1 MKVFKQIYGYGKMVL
16 PAAIALLL
24 LQGIPLRGNY
34 LHTALFN
41 DPPGITCPG
50 DIETV
55 NDPGQC
61 YAVVDY
67 TPPDD
72 AYLESGLASGSNF
85 PIGITVIT
93 FKSNDETHTCSFT
106 VTVTD
111 SEPPEIFF
119 PGNIVQSSSSGDC
132 QVVNFEPPY
141 AVDNCELV
149 SFVQVSGLE
158 PGDIFPAGTTVNT
171 YEATDAAGNTST
183 GSFSVTITGN
193 SSAVL
198 HFDGSTS
205 QLMAP
210 QGGVAYQRSFY
221 LISPEEMADSDLT
234 AGTEINSIGFTI
246 GVASESEVSASLKV
260 YLQNTSDEESRFDTT
275 WAVVTTSQNHY
286 TLSDLAGGDY
296 EWQVSAVC
304 SGNTPYSTLEN
315 FSTVDLNECGQP
327 YNLETT
333 DITFKTATFT
343 WEGTQSKSIGKVS
356 EANDY
361 KGFLAEYSIYPFE
374 TWIEVFTTDTFY
386 HATNLIPDENYR
398 WRVKNICTVG
408 ESLQSESS
416 FTTESLH
423 LCNNPSGLAVGG
435 VGNTIASFSWN
446 NADSVQHYRL
456 DYRRVGTPDWFTAI
470 SMGDSITISGLASG
484 TTYEWSLRTKC
495 ENGHGVKVSGPD
507 FTTTGAAVC
516 YPPEGLKTTGI
527 GVSAATLTWLETPG
541 AVSYEIRYRLKE
553 SISWE
558 NVIEPMTLVSD
569 GSLTLPN
576 QIGGYDIPFTPE
588 ETFIYDGNGLYVALE
603 FSNPSGELTD
613 FNTVLSTKQN
623 TSVMGQTGLDSL
635 KIILAFDGRNHRQ
648 SASFPSTLRATDV
661 RPETRLGSPV
671 SSDMVEVA
679 ALYTLGKVAL
689 PYGNPVPVS
698 ARVRNF
704 TADPVTLPV
713 LLQIISMETGDIRH
727 TETIETEVPAYCSD
741 LVTFSDWTPSETG
754 MDSIVVSV
762 PVQSGENVIFN
773 NSQYVNQLVNRVIH
787 SYDDD
792 TPTLAGAGFGDEE
805 GLILSRFRMNGCGT
819 INSVRVNLHWS
830 SEDYPLYA
838 VLLDEDGNILD
849 TSPSFTPDK
858 YEINNY
864 HTFFFQNPQLILDSD
879 YYVGIAQQAVSGES
893 YYPVGVQWEGSK
905 TRDGAYY
912 RADLAGSNLISFS
925 YPGRLM
931 MQVEILPSLLIPFI
945 SGAETLCEGGTIT
958 LQAASKTVRYANKV
972 ISASSEQTPS
982 KYGAMQVLGSPDV
995 YPEYTQSPKA
1005 WMSETPD
1012 GQREFLELQFPNAAP
1027 INFIDIY
1034 QVLNPGAIDTVR
1046 VKDDMGQYHIVYAEE
1061 AQAEPNVASIK
1072 KIRFPATDYPVSE
1085 IRIELASDSVAG
1097 FNLIDAVAIGKINET
1112 DDVFD
1117 NYLWYPG
1124 MQTSPSIEVNTPG
1137 KYFLTATT
1145 ADNCALTDSI
1155 TVITPDLTIPVIS
1168 LSGPADFCQGSSVVL
1183 TSSQEFN
1190 NTWSTGETT
1199 ESITVNTSGS
1209 YSVTYFD
1216 GCQSTTSSSVEITV
1230 YPLPDVNITGGPMC
1244 PGSTTVLDA
1253 GSGFQSYLWSTGD
1266 SIQSISVNAS
1276 GFYSVTVIDNNGC
1289 SGSGS
1294 VQAFLVPDPTPSIL
1308 GNPYFCPG
1316 DSSLLDAG
1324 GGYASYLWSTGAT
1337 TRSVYVETA
1346 GLVSVTVTDSYGCQG
1361 TSSITTG
1368 EYVPPQPAI
1377 SGTLSF
1383 CAGAS
1388 TVLDVGSGYSAYL
1401 WSTGATSR
1409 AIFVSEAGTYGVTVT
1424 DGNGCE
1430 GTAGVDVAIE
1440 GSSPEV
1446 PGPISGPT
1454 EGLCNLSEVNFSLE
1468 PLLNTTHYVWTVPE
1482 GMTIIEG
1489 QGTNSITA
1497 EVFIFSSGIVS
1508 VAASNKCGQS
1518 PTWNGRTLFV
1528 KGAPEMPMDI
1538 VGQADGVCGLSG
1550 VGYSVPEVFG
1560 ATSYS
1565 WIVPEGVNIISGNGT
1580 SSIYVSF
1587 GPSFVSGN
1595 ICVSAVNDCGASG
1608 FRCFS
1613 VNGSPETP
1621 VQIFGPDQVCRRAN
1635 KVSYSIN
1642 PVAHASSYTWVVP
1655 HMASIFSGQ
1664 GTTSIVV
1671 DFGNWP
1677 GNISVFATNS
1687 CGNSDVQY
1695 LAVDVI
1701 NCSPQEIETNKDSQ
1715 GNNVNLDPNQYSNN
1729 GFAFFPEVIGSS
1741 GGSSDEFPGFLNW
1754 TLGEAVIETIRDVT
1768 SILTQ
1773 GFQQSLYQL
1782 NVTDNHLV
1790 EYAFTVEVY
1799 PVPTRNFVSL
1809 RVRSTSENPYLFIEL
1824 IDLVGT
1830 PIFRQETRE
1839 IDSSYQINLS
1849 HLPPGVFIL
1858 SVVDMRNHQQ
1868 RFFKVIKI

>member
-1 MKVFKQIYGYGKMVL
+1 MLPLAIVL
-16 PAAIALLL
+16 FF
-24 LQGIPLRGNY
+24 LQGIPLKGNY
-34 LHTALFN
+34 LHTAIFN
-41 DPPGITCPG
+41 DPPGITCPD
-50 DIETV
+50 DIETG

-61 YAVVDY
+61 HAVVDY

-85 PIGITVIT
+85 PIGVTVIT
-93 FKSNDETHTCSFT
+93 FKSNVGTQTCSFT

-119 PGNIVQSSSSGDC
+119 PDNIVQSSSSGDC
-132 QVVNFEPPY
+132 QVVYFEPPY
-141 AVDNCELV
+141 AIDNCELV
-149 SFVQVSGLE
+149 SFIQVSGLE

-171 YEATDAAGNTST
+171 YEATDAAGNTSI
-183 GSFSVTITGN
+183 GSFSVTISGN

-198 HFDGSTS
+198 HYDGSTS

-246 GVASESEVSASLKV
+246 GEASASEVSASLKV
-260 YLQNTSDEESRFDTT
+260 YLQNTTDEESRFDTT
-275 WAVVTTSQNHY
+275 WAAVTTSQNHY
-286 TLSDLAGGDY
+286 TLSGIAGGDY
-296 EWQVSAVC
+296 EWQVRAIC
-304 SGNTPYSTLEN
+304 SGNSSYSTLKN
-315 FSTVDLNECGQP
+315 FSMVDVNECSQP

-333 DITFKTATFT
+333 DITSKTATFI
-343 WEGTQSKSIGKVS
+343 WEGTVLKSNWKGAES
-356 EANDY
+356 NDF
-361 KGFLAEYSIYPFE
+361 KGFLVEYSFNPFE
-374 TWIEVFTTDTFY
+374 TWIEAFTADTFY
-386 HATNLIPDENYR
+386 LATNLIPDENYR
-398 WRVKNICTVG
+398 WRVRNFCAG
-408 ESLQSESS
+408 EESLPSESS
-416 FTTESLH
+416 FSTESRL
-423 LCNNPSGLAVGG
+423 LCNDPTGLAVSA
-435 VGNTIASFSWN
+435 VGDTIASFSWN
-446 NADSVQHYRL
+446 IAEGAQHYKL
-456 DYRRVGTPDWFTAI
+456 DYRRVGTANWFYAI
-470 SMGDSITISGLASG
+470 SMDTSITIHPLNSG
-484 TTYEWSLRTKC
+484 TSYEWNLRTKC
-495 ENGHGVKVSGPD
+495 ENGNGVKVSGPN
-507 FTTTGAAVC
+507 FTTANAAVC

-541 AVSYEIRYRLKE
+541 AVSYQVRYRLKE

-569 GSLTLPN
+569 GSLTIPN
-576 QIGGYDIPFTPE
+576 KTGGFDIPFNPE
-588 ETFIYDGNGLYVALE
+588 ETFTYAGNGLYVALE

-613 FNTVLSTKQN
+613 FNTALSTKQN
-623 TSVMGQTGLDSL
+623 TSILGDTGLDSL
-635 KIILAFDGRNHRQ
+635 KIIMAFDGRHHRN
-648 SASFPSTLRATDV
+648 SDSLPANLRATDI

-671 SSDMVEVA
+671 FSDMVEVA

-698 ARVRNF
+698 ALVRNF

-713 LLQIISMETGDIRH
+713 SLQIISMETGDIRH
-727 TETIETEVPAYCSD
+727 SETIETEVPAYCSA
-741 LVTFSDWTPSETG
+741 LVIFTDWTPYETG
-754 MDSIVVSV
+754 VDSIVVSV
-762 PVQSGENVIFN
+762 PVQSGENVTFN
-773 NSQYVNQLVNRVIH
+773 NSKFVNQLVNRVVH

-792 TPTLAGAGFGDEE
+792 TPTLTGAGFGDEA
-805 GLILSRFRMNGCGT
+805 GLILSRFSMNGCGT
-819 INSVRVNLHWS
+819 INSVSVNLHWS
-830 SEDYPLYA
+830 TEDYQLFA
-838 VLLDEDGNILD
+838 VLLDENGNILD
-849 TSPSFTPDK
+849 TSPSFKPDK
-858 YEINNY
+858 YQVNNY
-864 HTFFFQNPQLILDSD
+864 HTFFFQNPQLITDSD
-879 YYVGIAQQAVSGES
+879 YYVGIAQQAVSGKS

-905 TRDGAYY
+905 IRDGAYY
-912 RADLAGSNLISFS
+912 RADLDGSNLISYT

-931 MQVEILPSLLIPFI
+931 MQVEILPTLLIPFI
-945 SGAETLCEGGTIT
+945 SGTETLCEGSTIT

-972 ISASSEQTPS
+972 VSKSSEQTPS
-982 KYGAMQVLGSPDV
+982 KYGAIQVLGSPDV
-995 YPEYTQSPKA
+995 YPDSVASPKA
-1005 WMSETPD
+1005 WMSLTPD
-1012 GQREFLELQFPNAAP
+1012 GQREFLELQFSNAAP

-1061 AQAEPNVASIK
+1061 AQAEPKEASIK
-1072 KIRFPATDYPVSE
+1072 KIRFPTTSYSVSQ
-1085 IRIELASDSVAG
+1085 IRIDLASDFVAG
-1097 FNLIDAVAIGKINET
+1097 FNMIDAVAIGIINDT

-1124 MQTSPSIEVNTPG
+1124 MQTSQSIVVDLPG
-1137 KYFLTATT
+1137 EYFLTVTT

-1155 TVITPDLTIPVIS
+1155 TVITPDLIIPFIS
-1168 LSGPADFCQGSSVVL
+1168 LSGPADFCQGSSVIL
-1183 TSSQEFN
+1183 TSSQKVN

-1199 ESITVNTSGS
+1199 ESITVNASGS

-1230 YPLPDVNITGGPMC
+1230 YPLPAVNFTGGPIC
-1244 PGSTTVLDA
+1244 PGSTTMLDA
-1253 GSGFQSYLWSTGD
+1253 GAGFQSYLWSTGD
-1266 SIQSISVNAS
+1266 STQTISAS
-1276 GFYSVTVIDNNGC
+1276 TAGYFSVTVIDNNGC

-1294 VQAFLVPDPTPSIL
+1294 VQAFFVPDPTPSIS

-1316 DSSLLDAG
+1316 NSTLLDAG
-1324 GGYASYLWSTGAT
+1324 AGYASYLWSTGAT
-1337 TRSVYVETA
+1337 TRSVNVATV
-1346 GLVSVTVTDSYGCQG
+1346 GLVSLTVTDSYGCQG

-1388 TVLDVGSGYSAYL
+1388 TVLDVGTGYAAYV

-1409 AIFVSEAGTYGVTVT
+1409 AIFVNEEGAYGVTVT
-1424 DGNGCE
+1424 DDNGCK

-1446 PGPISGPT
+1446 PGPITGPT
-1454 EGLCNLSEVNFSLE
+1454 GGLCNLSEVAFSIE

-1489 QGTNSITA
+1489 QGTTSITA
-1497 EVFIFSSGIVS
+1497 EVSIFSSGIIS

-1528 KGAPEMPMDI
+1528 KGSPEMPTDI

-1550 VGYSVPEVFG
+1550 VAYSVAEVFG

-1565 WIVPEGVNIISGNGT
+1565 WIVPEGASIISGNGT

-1587 GPSFVSGN
+1587 GSSFVSGN

-1608 FRCFS
+1608 FKCFS
-1613 VNGSPETP
+1613 VKGSPATS
-1621 VQIFGPDQVCRRAN
+1621 VQISGPVQVCRRAN
-1635 KVSYSIN
+1635 RVNYSIN
-1642 PVAHASSYTWVVP
+1642 PVANASYYTWAVP
-1655 HMASIFSGQ
+1655 PQASIFSGQ
-1664 GTTSIVV
+1664 GTTSILV

-1677 GNISVFATNS
+1677 GSISVFATNS

-1695 LAVDVI
+1695 LAVDVV
-1701 NCSPQEIETNKDSQ
+1701 NCSPQGIATTKDPQ
-1715 GNNVNLDPNQYSNN
+1715 GNNVNPDPDQYSNN
-1729 GFAFFPEVIGSS
+1729 VFAFFPEVIGSS

-1754 TLGEAVIETIRDVT
+1754 TLGEAVIETIRDGA

-1782 NVTDNHLV
+1782 IATDNHLV
-1790 EYAFTVEVY
+1790 AYAFMVEVY

-1809 RVRSTSENPYLFIEL
+1809 RVRSMSENPYLLIEL
-1824 IDLVGT
+1824 VDLVGT
-1830 PIFRQETRE
+1830 KIFREETRE
-1839 IDSSYQINLS
+1839 MDSSYQINLS

-1858 SVVDMRNHQQ
+1858 SVVDVRNHQQ